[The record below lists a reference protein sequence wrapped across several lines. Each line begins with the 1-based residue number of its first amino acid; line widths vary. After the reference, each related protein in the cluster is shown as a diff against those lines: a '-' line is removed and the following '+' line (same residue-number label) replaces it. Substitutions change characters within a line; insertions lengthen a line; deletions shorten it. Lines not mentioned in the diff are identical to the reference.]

1 MGEALGYDTPEEQ
14 KVLNAD
20 RWAPE
25 VVYDAQQKL
34 YYMFLSS
41 TPEAADVTTG
51 KGVFTGEAKE
61 MMVVAVSDRP
71 HTGFR
76 LVNFKDVSSC
86 GAGNL
91 HDYNELSGIASG
103 NGYKEAYPQYYAK
116 YAMLDPAQYRAVC
129 KANGGASATYQGGF
143 ETGIDPHPYVAPNGE
158 KYLFWTNSKGVD
170 RIFAVKMIN
179 WLKPDWS
186 TATLITYRGY
196 YTVADWRAAMNGQK
210 VTRVSYEPSDTS
222 QINEGA
228 EVMYHQGKYYLT
240 YSANSYGDNTYLVA
254 QAVSDN
260 VLGPYRKLTEAEG
273 GILLSGQMQGNPD
286 VTGTGHHSFVTA
298 GDQTFMIYHRHEDP
312 ATGGAKRYPAM
323 DEVKWITVKDLN
335 GQDLQVM
342 YVNGPTNTP
351 QPKVELHSY
360 YRNLADEATV
370 SGSADAAYLT
380 DGLISHLKNP
390 DPTFASYI
398 KETTIQQ
405 TTTFT
410 FDFSEPQ
417 TVRSVMVYNSRLE
430 QNCFTNIEKIELVCL
445 KNGKEVTHTVS
456 DIALESKYY
465 SKNSYDGKITYMT
478 PCAAAC
484 ADLSYGDVISVRITV
499 SVPET
504 QQAVGLS
511 EVRILGK

>member
-34 YYMFLSS
+34 YYMFLST
-41 TPEAADVTTG
+41 TPEAAEVTTG

-86 GAGNL
+86 GSENL
-91 HDYNELSGIASG
+91 HDYNETPGISSG
-103 NGYKEAYPQYYAK
+103 NSYKEAYPQYYAK
-116 YAMLDPAQYRAVC
+116 YAMLDPAQYRAAS

-196 YTVADWRAAMNGQK
+196 YTVADWKAAQSGQK
-210 VTRVSYEPSDTS
+210 VTRVSYEPTDGS

-228 EVMYHQGKYYLT
+228 EVIYRDGKYYLT

-254 QAVSDN
+254 QAVSDK

-286 VTGTGHHSFVTA
+286 VTGTGHHSFVEA
-298 GDQTFMIYHRHEDP
+298 GNQLFMIYHRHENP
-312 ATGGAKRYPAM
+312 AEGGARRYPAL
-323 DEVKWITVKDLN
+323 DEVKWITVKDIY

-342 YVNGPTNTP
+342 YANGPTNTP
-351 QPKVELHSY
+351 QPKVETHSY
-360 YRNLADEATV
+360 YRNIANEAAV
-370 SGSADAAYLT
+370 SGSQDACYLT
-380 DGLISHLKNP
+380 DGLISHLKNGNAE
-390 DPTFASYI
+390 FLSYI
-398 KETTIQQ
+398 QETTIQE

-410 FDFSEPQ
+410 FDFEKPR
-417 TVRSVMVYNSRLE
+417 TVKSVMLYNSRLE
-430 QNCFTNIEKIELVCL
+430 QSCFTSVDKIEITCL
-445 KNGKEVTHTVS
+445 QNGKEVTHTVTNVTLNS
-456 DIALESKYY
+456 QYY
-465 SKNSYDGKITYMT
+465 TISGGKVSYLT
-478 PCAAAC
+478 PCAAVC
-484 ADLSYGDVISVRITV
+484 TDLSYSGVISVKITV
-499 SVPET
+499 SVPQSQES
-504 QQAVGLS
+504 VGIS
-511 EVRILGK
+511 EVRILGR